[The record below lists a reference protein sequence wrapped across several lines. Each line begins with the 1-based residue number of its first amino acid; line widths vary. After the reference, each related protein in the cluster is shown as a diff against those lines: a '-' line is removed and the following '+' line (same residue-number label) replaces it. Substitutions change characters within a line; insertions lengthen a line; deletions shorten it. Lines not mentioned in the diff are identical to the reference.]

1 MTMARPGTVDGRSL
15 RRGRNRSAVVDAVLE
30 LYGDGVLVP
39 SADDIAARSGISA
52 RSIFRY
58 FDDVDDLVRASIARQ
73 QERLEPRWALDVT
86 CEEPLDERIDRFVA
100 SRIGLLEA
108 MGNVG
113 RVARMRAPVEP
124 VLAEELARIRTRLRR
139 QVAVVFAPELDTLGP
154 AGADVLAA
162 CDIMTSW
169 EAHDLLRN
177 DQGLGRRATAD
188 AMTGAVRRLL
198 GGA

>member
-15 RRGRNRSAVVDAVLE
+15 RRDRNRSSVVDAVLE
-30 LYGDGVLVP
+30 LYRDGVFVP

-86 CEEPLDERIDRFVA
+86 GDEPLDERIDRFVA
-100 SRIGLLEA
+100 CRLGLIEA

-113 RVARMRAPVEP
+113 RVARLRAPLEP
-124 VLAEELARIRTRLRR
+124 VLADELARIRARLRH
-139 QVAVVFAPELDTLGP
+139 QVATVFAPELDALAPDG
-154 AGADVLAA
+154 AGVLAA
-162 CDIMTSW
+162 CDVMTSW
-169 EAHDLLRN
+169 EAYDLLRN

-188 AMTGAVRRLL
+188 AMTGALRRLL